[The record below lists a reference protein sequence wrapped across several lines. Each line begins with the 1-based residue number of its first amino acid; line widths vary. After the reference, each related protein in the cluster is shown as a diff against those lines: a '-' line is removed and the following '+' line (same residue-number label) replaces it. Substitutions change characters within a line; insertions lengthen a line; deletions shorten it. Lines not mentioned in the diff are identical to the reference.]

1 MKNSEVLRIQGEL
14 LHDIDKLVKKRV
26 VLKIKN
32 QQYWES
38 KVMRGVN

>member
-26 VLKIKN
+26 VLKIKK
-32 QQYWES
+32 S
-38 KVMRGVN
+38 TVLRK